1 MKASRYQLLILVFIL
16 MVQMFFVANSN
27 GQAADTT
34 DSVFTTLSEP
44 SFRSLNESLGN
55 SVPLKMIEKP
65 QTMVNG
71 WFFIVNIVLIL
82 LLLMKYFFYGEY
94 IKNSWNALVNQNLFF
109 QFIRGRQVIN
119 VFLFVVE
126 FLFKIYLFTLITI
139 LVVYLISD
147 RWLLEFKS
155 FMILYAGSFLFFS
168 LKALVSFM
176 LSLLTEQWKEF
187 KAISLINIVFVSN
200 MTWLA
205 VPLLGIV
212 VYLNPQ
218 FRLLAVYV
226 VLGLAIVGFFAYAWR
241 AISVLRKI
249 RMNLN
254 MHFFIYLCAFEIVPY
269 LILYKVLYNFKYIF

>member
-200 MTWLA
+200 QTWLA

>member
-1 MKASRYQLLILVFIL
+1 MKASRYQLLILAFIL

-44 SFRSLNESLGN
+44 SFRSFNESLGN

-119 VFLFVVE
+119 VFLIVVE
-126 FLFKIYLFTLITI
+126 FLFKIYLFTMITI
-139 LVVYLISD
+139 FGVYLLSG

-155 FMILYAGSFLFFS
+155 FMILYVGLFLFFS

-200 MTWLA
+200 QTWLA

>member
-1 MKASRYQLLILVFIL
+1 
-16 MVQMFFVANSN
+16 MVQIVFLTNAQ
-27 GQAADTT
+27 GQTVDTT
-34 DSVFTTLSEP
+34 DSVLTTMSEP

-82 LLLMKYFFYGEY
+82 VLLMKYFFYGEY
-94 IKNSWNALVNQNLFF
+94 IRSSWNALVNQNLFF

-139 LVVYLISD
+139 LSVYLISGQ
-147 RWLLEFKS
+147 WLLQFKS
-155 FMILYAGSFLFFS
+155 FAILYVGLFLFFS
-168 LKALVSFM
+168 LKSLVSFM
-176 LSLLTEQWKEF
+176 LSLLTEHWKEF

-200 MTWLA
+200 LTWLA

-218 FRLLAVYV
+218 FRLLAVYA
-226 VLGLAIVGFFAYAWR
+226 VLGLAIVGFSAYVWR